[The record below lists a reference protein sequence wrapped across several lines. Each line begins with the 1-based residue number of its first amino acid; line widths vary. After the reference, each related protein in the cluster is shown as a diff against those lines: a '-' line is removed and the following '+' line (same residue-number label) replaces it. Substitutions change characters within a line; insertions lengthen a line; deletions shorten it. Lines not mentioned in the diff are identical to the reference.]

1 MPFTSNKSLLETALQ
16 NTYRWLKKSLL
27 VLGFVCCMISSAL
40 AEFEIQRIYE
50 VELPLPAGGFD
61 QTSVIKQAF
70 KDMLVQVSGTR
81 SVLVNSSIIA
91 AIAAPDKYVTQFSY
105 HASAQPTTPER
116 SIKVSF
122 NENLVD
128 QLFTT
133 TKLPI
138 WDKKRPLTLIWLVV
152 ERDQKIA
159 WLEGADS
166 VAFIQALE
174 QAFHKRCIPF
184 ALPLLDLVDT
194 EIVSEQAIGNTTLEA
209 LEAAS
214 KRYHPDVI
222 LTGRLKHNTS
232 WEGRWT
238 LIQNHDP
245 ITFDTSAQ
253 ALNAFA
259 DETAE
264 KIATQLRTL
273 PGKND
278 NQNPALTNMPNTGQV
293 VVCIF
298 GIANAEQYSQTIEY
312 LRRLPAVDGVEVAEV
327 ASDKTIFHL
336 QTSENQSNIAQTI
349 SEGRFLIEHT
359 TFNVE
364 SDLAYTLI
372 GAH

>member
-1 MPFTSNKSLLETALQ
+1 MPFTSNNSLFAVFQ
-16 NTYRWLKKSLL
+16 NTYRWLKKSLV
-27 VLGFVCCMISSAL
+27 VLGFGCCMISSTL
-40 AEFEIQRIYE
+40 AGFEMHRIYE

-116 SIKVSF
+116 YIKVSF

-128 QLFTT
+128 QLFTA

-174 QAFHKRCIPF
+174 QAFNKRCIPF

-194 EIVSEQAIGNTTLEA
+194 EIVSEQAIGNTMLEA
-209 LEAAS
+209 LEVAS

-222 LTGRLKHNTS
+222 LTGRLKHNKS

-253 ALNAFA
+253 ELKAFA

-264 KIATQLRTL
+264 KIATQLRAL
-273 PGKND
+273 PGNND
-278 NQNPALTNMPNTGQV
+278 NQIAELTNMPNTGQV

-298 GIANAEQYSQTIEY
+298 GIANAEQYSQTVEY

-336 QTSENQSNIAQTI
+336 QTSQNQSNIAQTI

-372 GAH
+372 GTH